1 MQGIG
6 QPLANLST
14 NQIDAHKI
22 MSTFGNDYI
31 SKTFRRL
38 DKLRVHRTDR
48 RQILLDNG
56 IQRPPAFRNITPQ
69 APDETN
75 IVGRINED
83 LNVHLLEQPWF
94 GEDQNSFDDY
104 NRFRIDA
111 GSVGQT
117 RVRAKVVD
125 RQFDRLAGPQFLQV
139 INQQLVVESIGMI
152 KVGLI
157 TIIQRHVLE
166 IPVVQILL
174 NEKHLVRAHRRKY
187 AIRDRRLSRSGAT

>member
-22 MSTFGNDYI
+22 MSTFRYNYI

-48 RQILLDNG
+48 RQILLDHG

-75 IVGRINED
+75 VVGRINED

-104 NRFRIDA
+104 NRF
-111 GSVGQT
+111 GLM
-117 RVRAKVVD
+117 RVVSGKRVC
-125 RQFDRLAGPQFLQV
+125 
-139 INQQLVVESIGMI
+139 
-152 KVGLI
+152 
-157 TIIQRHVLE
+157 
-166 IPVVQILL
+166 
-174 NEKHLVRAHRRKY
+174 VRK
-187 AIRDRRLSRSGAT
+187 S

>member
-1 MQGIG
+1 MQCIG

-22 MSTFGNDYI
+22 MPTFGNYYI
-31 SKTFRRL
+31 SKTLRRL
-38 DKLRVHRTDR
+38 DKLRMHRTDR
-48 RQILLDNG
+48 RQVLLDHG
-56 IQRPPAFRNITPQ
+56 VQGPPAFRNVSPQ

-75 IVGRINED
+75 VVGRVNED
-83 LNVHLLEQPWF
+83 FNVHLLEQSWF

-111 GSVGQT
+111 GSVRQT

-125 RQFDRLAGPQFLQV
+125 RQFDRLTGPQFLQM
-139 INQQLVVESIGMI
+139 INQQLVVYGVWVI

-166 IPVVQILL
+166 IPIVQILL
-174 NEKHLVRAHRRKY
+174 NEKHFVRTHRRQY
-187 AIRDRRLSRSGAT
+187 PIRDRRLSRSSAA